1 MDKSAFLAVISF
13 VICIDKLHVVHSSK
27 CPDKTFD
34 FVQSVN
40 DCFYV
45 SKVAMS
51 FEMAYRTCQEK
62 GMTMQYTDLNR
73 ISSALISYQLIYI
86 IHQFNTIT
94 INVLT
99 VVVHYDFICG

>member
-13 VICIDKLHVVHSSK
+13 VVCIDKLHVVHSSK
-27 CPDKTFD
+27 CPDNTFD
-34 FVQSVN
+34 YVQSID

-86 IHQFNTIT
+86 
-94 INVLT
+94 T
-99 VVVHYDFICG
+99 VSKK